1 MNKLILHVGPG
12 KCGSSTIQ
20 EFFIANEK
28 PCAEKLNFI
37 FLDANEI
44 LKISTVDPAEESI
57 AYFTS
62 LIQNSTEL
70 NEVTILSHE
79 FLFSKR
85 LAIKHICSIAQDLV
99 DEILIVG
106 YSRRQSGFTVSSYS
120 QWFFRS
126 PERISEANKE
136 VLAMGLDP
144 IYFSGLERHL
154 IAAISNDFYSAR
166 QMSDDSILDW
176 NNSYREVE
184 RLTFP
189 FGAKIRCGNLPKR
202 DAPKNLIED
211 FCEKAGLTITADHK
225 HLTNV
230 TSNVKFNGDLIEA
243 IRMATEQGLDV
254 PNPHLDNEF
263 LSEVSKEISSASF
276 TDEAFMSTLK
286 QYIDSYYLDSNLEF
300 SEKYDLDKSFF
311 EINKKVSKV
320 EIIELIKNEQSKRAQ
335 NNLIINRYK
344 ELTGVMAE
352 LLFKYHKNQPPV
364 EDTSFLKRIKS
375 NFDFAAP
382 YKRMKQSV
390 LPKRSK

>member
-1 MNKLILHVGPG
+1 MNKLVLHVGPG

-28 PCAEKLNFI
+28 PCAENLNFI

-44 LKISTVDPAEESI
+44 LKISTVDSAEDSI
-57 AYFTS
+57 EYFTS
-62 LIQNSTEL
+62 LIRHSTEI

-85 LAIKHICSIAQDLV
+85 YAIKHICSIAQDLV

-106 YSRRQSGFTVSSYS
+106 YSRRQSGFTISSYS

-136 VLAMGLDP
+136 VIAMGLDP

-154 IAAISNDFYSAR
+154 IASISNDFYSSR
-166 QMSDDSILDW
+166 QMSDDSILNW
-176 NNSYREVE
+176 NESYGEVE
-184 RLTFP
+184 RLTAP
-189 FGAKIRCGNLPKR
+189 FGAKIRCGNLPQR
-202 DAPKNLIED
+202 DAPKNLVED
-211 FCEKAGLTITADHK
+211 FCEKAGLTINADHK

-243 IRMATEQGLDV
+243 ISIATELGLDV

-263 LSEVSKEISSASF
+263 LSDVSKAITSARFLDESF
-276 TDEAFMSTLK
+276 LTALK
-286 QYIDSYYLDSNLEF
+286 LYIDSYYLESNLEY
-300 SEKYDLDKSFF
+300 SEKYGLDNSFF
-311 EINKKVSKV
+311 EVTKKHSKV
-320 EIIELIKNEQSKRAQ
+320 EVMELIKNEQSKRAQ

-344 ELTGVMAE
+344 EVTGVLAE

-375 NFDFAAP
+375 NFNFVAP

-390 LPKRSK
+390 WSKKN